1 MHKCSFQV
9 LKDEGLH
16 LWMTFE
22 ENFCSLRDYG
32 RASVIITTSEGGGGV
47 VFNASRL
54 NITRELF
61 ILLV

>member
-1 MHKCSFQV
+1 M
-9 LKDEGLH
+9 
-16 LWMTFE
+16 
-22 ENFCSLRDYG
+22 
-32 RASVIITTSEGGGGV
+32 IITSEGGGGV

>member
-1 MHKCSFQV
+1 LFT
-9 LKDEGLH
+9 ER
-16 LWMTFE
+16 LW
-22 ENFCSLRDYG
+22 

>member
-1 MHKCSFQV
+1 MFT
-9 LKDEGLH
+9 ER
-16 LWMTFE
+16 LW
-22 ENFCSLRDYG
+22 
-32 RASVIITTSEGGGGV
+32 RASVIITTSEGGGAV